1 MTEEKTTAAKGPL
14 LDLKIPLGGLLTFYG
29 VVLVAFGLF
38 SGKEIYQRS
47 FGLNVNL
54 FWGVFILA
62 VGLVLLFAVFKK
74 RRRRGSEKG

>member
-1 MTEEKTTAAKGPL
+1 MTEEKTTPKKAPL

-29 VVLVAFGLF
+29 VLLVAFGLF

-54 FWGVFILA
+54 IWGLLILA
-62 VGLVLLFAVFKK
+62 VGLALLLTVILKA
-74 RRRRGSEKG
+74 RRRISPKS